1 MKQQYERTSRIIG
14 EKGVDRLHGCS
25 VLVFGTGGVGS
36 YVCEGLARAGIGSLT
51 IVDKDVVDETNIN
64 RQIIALHSTIGQP
77 KAHLMADRIRD
88 IDPDCQVTPREMF
101 FLPDGQP
108 DDLDFASYDYVVDA
122 VDTVSAKIYIIER
135 ARQAGV
141 PVISSM
147 GTGNKLDGS
156 AFKIT
161 TIEKTKVCPLAKV
174 MRRELKK
181 RGISGVKVLYS
192 EEEPKSTGGSISFV
206 PSVAG
211 LLIAGEV
218 VRDLLSTGFAVST
231 GDTEGRK

>member
-1 MKQQYERTSRIIG
+1 MNQQYERTSRIIG
-14 EKGVDRLHGCS
+14 ERGVDRLHDCS

-64 RQIIALHSTIGQP
+64 RQIIALHSTIGRP
-77 KAHLMADRIRD
+77 KARLMADRIRD

-101 FLPDGQP
+101 FLPGGQP

-147 GTGNKLDGS
+147 GTGNKLDGG

-181 RGISGVKVLYS
+181 RGITDVKVLYS

-218 VRDLLSTGFAVST
+218 VRDLLRTSGTVST
-231 GDTEGRK
+231 GDTEGR